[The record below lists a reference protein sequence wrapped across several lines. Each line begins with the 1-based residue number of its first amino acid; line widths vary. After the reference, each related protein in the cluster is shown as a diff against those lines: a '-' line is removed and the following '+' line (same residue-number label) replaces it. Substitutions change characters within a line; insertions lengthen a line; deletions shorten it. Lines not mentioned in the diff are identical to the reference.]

1 MVDTEDLPFLIFPFI
16 SLLFLFFS
24 LFFFLPLEC
33 PNYTEH

>member
-24 LFFFLPLEC
+24 LFFFFFFTLGVP
-33 PNYTEH
+33 